1 MRGEDWCGS
10 SAWLEYLPVTQG
22 VAGSSPV
29 RTAKK
34 DVPNNWSSFY
44 CFSTYT
50 YNLHI
55 QDILYTFALIG
66 NPISHSKSP
75 AMFKAAYSNSTE
87 KELQESTYTLIQKAD
102 IIEALTEFLNGSYNG
117 INITAPFKE
126 QLFSPRVADLFKDKG
141 YSFLPDKI
149 TSFLH
154 CANILVKDEARKA
167 LLSYNSDFMGVKA
180 IIQTVGKQKK
190 LNQIAVFGAGGAG
203 KAAAMAVVD
212 CNLELSLINR
222 SNVSGFCNDIN
233 SVFCMENQ
241 LPPLASYYSI
251 DDYKAISLILSRT
264 DMVIYT
270 IPKETGN
277 IRNLL
282 LERPLTLL
290 EANYAN
296 PAFSTLYKESNLYI
310 SGKEWLLQQ
319 AVPAFKIFTGV
330 EPSVE
335 SMRDVLNC

>member
-1 MRGEDWCGS
+1 M
-10 SAWLEYLPVTQG
+10 
-22 VAGSSPV
+22 
-29 RTAKK
+29 
-34 DVPNNWSSFY
+34 
-44 CFSTYT
+44 
-50 YNLHI
+50 
-55 QDILYTFALIG
+55 YTFALIG

-75 AMFKAAYSNSTE
+75 ALFKAAYSNSTE
-87 KELQESTYTLIQKAD
+87 KELHESTYTLIQNAD
-102 IIEALTEFLNGSYNG
+102 ILEALTEFLNGSYKG

-154 CANILVKDEARKA
+154 CANILVKDDAQRT
-167 LLSYNSDFMGVKA
+167 LRSYNSDFMGVKA

-212 CNLELSLINR
+212 CKIKLSLINR
-222 SNVSGFCNDIN
+222 SDVSGFCNSIN
-233 SVFCMENQ
+233 SVFCRQNE
-241 LPPLASYYSI
+241 LPPLASYNSI
-251 DDYKAISLILSRT
+251 DDYRAISQILPDA

-270 IPKETGN
+270 IPKEAGN
-277 IRNLL
+277 IRELL
-282 LERPLTLL
+282 LERPCTVL

-296 PAFSTLYKESNLYI
+296 PAFSTLYKDSNLYI

-319 AVPAFKIFTGV
+319 AVPAFKIFTGA

-335 SMRDVLNC
+335 SMRNVLDC